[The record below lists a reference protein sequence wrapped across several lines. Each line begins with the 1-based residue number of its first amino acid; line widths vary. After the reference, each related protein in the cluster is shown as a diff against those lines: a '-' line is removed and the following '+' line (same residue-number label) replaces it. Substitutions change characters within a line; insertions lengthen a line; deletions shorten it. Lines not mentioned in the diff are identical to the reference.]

1 MTTEEYMLEWLNL
14 RRLSLKPRTIEMYA
28 DLIDRYI
35 VPALG
40 GISCAELAPTDIAS
54 MLARIYD
61 TGHTRTAELVYITC
75 KAALKDLPQNPMRRI
90 PRPKHKQTSP
100 KPWDDATIRSYS
112 AAIKGHKHE
121 LALSLALFA
130 GLRRGEI
137 CGLRWE
143 SIDQTAGTISITTQ
157 RTPTAHGVIE
167 CSPKSE
173 SSIRTIPIP
182 SRLRPLIAAQA
193 LRSGL
198 VCPLSPSGLD
208 QAHRRLCAAH
218 SIPYIPLHGLRH
230 TMATACVRH
239 GANMRCLQSLLGH
252 SSYATTARIY
262 TQPDMPMLNC
272 AIDIF
277 TTAC

>member
-40 GISCAELAPTDIAS
+40 GISCAELAPTDIAA

-75 KAALKDLPQNPMRRI
+75 KAALSDLPQNPMRRI

-173 SSIRTIPIP
+173 SSIRVIPIP
-182 SRLRPLIAAQA
+182 TRLRPLIAAQA
-193 LRSGL
+193 LRNGL

-208 QAHRRLCAAH
+208 QAHKSICRAANL
-218 SIPYIPLHGLRH
+218 PYTTLHGLRH
-230 TMATACVRH
+230 TMATACIRH
-239 GANMRCLQSLLGH
+239 GADMRCMQILLGH
-252 SSYATTARIY
+252 SSYAITAHIY
-262 TQPDMPMLNC
+262 THPDKPMLQS
-272 AIDIF
+272 AIDISK
-277 TTAC
+277 AA

>member
-61 TGHTRTAELVYITC
+61 TGHTRTAELVYITL
-75 KAALKDLPQNPMRRI
+75 KAALSDLPQNPMRKI
-90 PRPKHKQTSP
+90 PRPRHRQTSP
-100 KPWDDATIRSYS
+100 KPWDDATIRSYL
-112 AAIKGHKHE
+112 AAIRGHKHE
-121 LALSLALFA
+121 LALSLALIC

-173 SSIRTIPIP
+173 SSIRVIPIP
-182 SRLRPLIAAQA
+182 TRLRPLIAAQA

-208 QAHRRLCAAH
+208 QAHKSICRAANL
-218 SIPYIPLHGLRH
+218 PYTTLHGLRH
-230 TMATACVRH
+230 TMATACIRH
-239 GANMRCLQSLLGH
+239 GADMRCMQILLGH
-252 SSYATTARIY
+252 SSYAITAHIY
-262 TQPDMPMLNC
+262 THPDKPMLQS
-272 AIDIF
+272 AIDISK
-277 TTAC
+277 AA

>member
-1 MTTEEYMLEWLNL
+1 MTTEEYLREWLNL

-61 TGHTRTAELVYITC
+61 TGHTRTAELVYITL
-75 KAALKDLPQNPMRRI
+75 KAALADLPQNPMRKI
-90 PRPKHKQTSP
+90 PRPRHRQTSP
-100 KPWDDATIRSYS
+100 KPWDDDTIRSYL
-112 AAIKGHKHE
+112 AAIRGHKHE
-121 LALSLALFA
+121 LALSLALIC

-143 SIDQTAGTISITTQ
+143 SIDQAAGTISITTQ

-173 SSIRTIPIP
+173 SSIRVIPIP
-182 SRLRPLIAAQA
+182 TRLRPLIAAQA

-230 TMATACVRH
+230 TMATACLRH
-239 GANMRCLQSLLGH
+239 GADMRSLQSLLGH
-252 SSYATTARIY
+252 SSYAITAHIY
-262 TQPDMPMLNC
+262 THPDKPMLQS